1 MKLRSAFVIAMAVI
15 VCAGAFAPARAADK
29 VTITISTWTG
39 VDEAAQLQKIID
51 KINATATDY
60 QIVHQPI
67 PNDYL
72 TQVKTQL
79 AGGTAADLY
88 WLDNENNALDAQGVF
103 MPLTNCLANAAPK
116 SAGDVNDYPPAVLSI

>member
-1 MKLRSAFVIAMAVI
+1 MRMRSVLLVAIAI
-15 VCAGAFAPARAADK
+15 LLCAGAFAPARAADK
-29 VTITISTWTG
+29 ATITISTWTG

-51 KINATATDY
+51 KINASAADY

-67 PNDYL
+67 PNDYT

-88 WLDNENNALDAQGVF
+88 WLGNEDMALDSQGVF
-103 MPLTNCLANAAPK
+103 MPLTSCLANAPAK
-116 SAGDVNDYPPAVLSI
+116 SAGDVNDYPPGI

>member
-1 MKLRSAFVIAMAVI
+1 KGNITMKICALCVIALALVM
-15 VCAGAFAPARAADK
+15 CAGASGSAHAADK

-51 KINATATDY
+51 KINASAADY

-67 PNDYL
+67 PNDYT

-88 WLDNENNALDAQGVF
+88 WLGNEDMALDSQGVF
-103 MPLTNCLANAAPK
+103 MPLT
-116 SAGDVNDYPPAVLSI
+116 